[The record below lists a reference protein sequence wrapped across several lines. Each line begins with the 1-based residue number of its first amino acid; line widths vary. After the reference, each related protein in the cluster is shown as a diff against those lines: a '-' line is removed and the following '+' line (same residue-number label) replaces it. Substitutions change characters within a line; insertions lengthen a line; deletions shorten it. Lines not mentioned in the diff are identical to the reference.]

1 MKEDMH
7 ERRFTGDVERLRAP
21 ERIARL
27 EIDRVVNL
35 CLEGVRADNALDV
48 GTGSGLFAEALSHRV
63 KSVAGIDPNPE
74 MLKAAKTFV
83 PSGTFLEG
91 TVEEIPLEDNSFDIV
106 FMGLV
111 LHESDDI
118 IKALS
123 ESQRVAKQKVCILE
137 WPYKEEENGPPLEHR
152 LKSKEIL
159 DAAQQVGFSSSETI
173 QLQHMV
179 FFRFTV

>member
-1 MKEDMH
+1 MH

-27 EIDRVVNL
+27 EVGRVVDL
-35 CLEGVRADNALDV
+35 CCEGVHVNNVLDV
-48 GTGSGLFAEALSHRV
+48 GTGSGLFAESFFHRV
-63 KSVAGIDPNPE
+63 KNVSGIDPNPE

-83 PSGTFLEG
+83 PSGTFLPG
-91 TVEEIPLEDNSFDIV
+91 TAEEIPLEDNSFDIV

-111 LHESDDI
+111 LHESDNM

-123 ESQRVAKQKVCILE
+123 ESKRVAKQKVCILE
-137 WPYKEEENGPPLEHR
+137 WPYKQEESGPPLEHR
-152 LKSKEIL
+152 LKTKEIL
-159 DAAQQVGFSSSETI
+159 DAALRLGFSSSETI
-173 QLQHMV
+173 QLHHLV